1 MKYLALFICSCTNSL
16 FRINMLGYIL
26 IEVMIMDI
34 SLKNIVLAGIGSIA
48 YSYDK
53 CAEIVED
60 LVKKGELTVKQGV
73 ELNEELKQSKKGST
87 AANENA
93 VQEKAANETINND
106 MEKFK
111 EMILSLNLAT
121 KEDLSVME
129 ERIKRLE
136 ES

>member
-1 MKYLALFICSCTNSL
+1 
-16 FRINMLGYIL
+16 
-26 IEVMIMDI
+26 MDI

-73 ELNEELKQSKKGST
+73 ELNEELKRNKKESNNSKE
-87 AANENA
+87 NE
-93 VQEKAANETINND
+93 VREKEANETSNND
-106 MEKFK
+106 IEKFK

-121 KEDLSVME
+121 KEDLKGME

-136 ES
+136 ESK

>member
-1 MKYLALFICSCTNSL
+1 
-16 FRINMLGYIL
+16 
-26 IEVMIMDI
+26 MDI

-73 ELNEELKQSKKGST
+73 ELNEELKRSKKEDV
-87 AANENA
+87 AI
-93 VQEKAANETINND
+93 QEKTVNETGND
-106 MEKFK
+106 IEKFK

-121 KEDLSVME
+121 KEDLNAME
-129 ERIKRLE
+129 ERIKKLE
-136 ES
+136 EK